1 MTDLRVALRQLSKSP
16 GFTLVAVLTLALG
29 IGLNTAMFSFL
40 NGVLLRPLPFPDAAS
55 LVRLHRETPH
65 GSSDEFSL
73 ADYRELRHSAPAFG
87 RFAAFRRT
95 AFVLRDS
102 DRSLDWVQG
111 SSDLF
116 EVLGIQ
122 PVLGRSFRPED
133 EAPGNDRIALLSD
146 SVWRSQFGAAADVVG
161 RTIRG
166 NGETLEIVG
175 VLPPAATDHRLFGRV
190 GLFSPLGLSGAAD
203 ESDHVAILGRRR
215 PDLPPARGDAFV
227 ETFGARRAAERPA
240 SEADRWLAE
249 PLPSSGVGSTGR
261 ILLAMLLGLSTFVL
275 LIACSNLASVL
286 LAKVIA
292 GAHDFG
298 VRAALGA
305 TRWRSLQPLVLES
318 AILVLAGG
326 AGALLVAQA
335 TIRWLQ
341 SVLAGG
347 GMPGF
352 DFPMDWRVLG
362 FALGAALL
370 TLVFFGLGP
379 ALFATRLDAVRTM
392 TMRTGTRLGTPSRGH
407 QRLRHL
413 LIAGQ
418 FALALVL
425 MAGAGFFVRGTLN
438 LMEQR
443 YGWSSDD
450 VLQAEVVLP
459 PGRYESHAEIGA
471 LYRGLEERLRALAGV
486 RYATVSYG
494 LPYLGLRGRN
504 DYVVEGRSDADA
516 RSGLHAWI
524 NAASPSYFDV
534 TSTPLLSGRTFDAG
548 DTAASRRVA
557 IIGESMARALF
568 GDLDPIGRRL
578 AATDSETPDWL
589 EIVGVVADVRS
600 IDVAQR
606 PSPYQLYQ
614 PISQDPHPGCV
625 IAVRTLPGLAPG
637 AVLASMRAAVA
648 EVDPNLAVR
657 DLETANVAMSSITS
671 QMYVCR
677 QLLLAFALLGL
688 FLAALGIYGA
698 IARMVS
704 QRAGEFGVR
713 MALGARAGDLV
724 RLVLGSGLRLVVAGA
739 AVGAFGAFG
748 LSRALSAALPA
759 MVTDGTGVG
768 AAATVVLIA
777 VALLAC
783 WMPARRAAGADPM
796 TALRSE

>member
-1 MTDLRVALRQLSKSP
+1 MTDLRVAVRQLSKSP

-40 NGVLLRPLPFPDAAS
+40 NGLLLRPLPFPDAAS

-73 ADYRELRHSAPAFG
+73 ADYRELRRNAAAFG

-95 AFVLRDS
+95 AFVFRDS
-102 DRSLDWVQG
+102 DRSLDWVQA
-111 SSDLF
+111 SSDVF
-116 EVLGIQ
+116 EVLGVQ

-133 EAPGNDRIALLSD
+133 ETPGNDRIALLSD
-146 SVWRSQFGAAADVVG
+146 SVWRSQFGGAPDVVG

-175 VLPPAATDHRLFGRV
+175 VLPPAVTDHRLFGRV
-190 GLFSPLGLSGAAD
+190 GLFSPLALSGAAD
-203 ESDHVAILGRRR
+203 EFDHVAILGRRR
-215 PDLPPARGDAFV
+215 PDLPAARGDAFV
-227 ETFGARRAAERPA
+227 ETFGARRAAERPL
-240 SEADRWLAE
+240 SEAGHWLDE
-249 PLPSSGVGSTGR
+249 PLRSSSVGATGQ

-298 VRAALGA
+298 VRTALGA
-305 TRWRSLQPLVLES
+305 TKWRSLQPLVLES

-341 SVLAGG
+341 SVLVGG

-370 TLVFFGLGP
+370 TLAFFGLGP
-379 ALFATRLDAVRTM
+379 ALFATRLDAIQ

-450 VLQAEVVLP
+450 VLQAEVVVP
-459 PGRYESHAEIGA
+459 PGRYESRAEIGA
-471 LYRGLEERLRALAGV
+471 LYRRLEERLQALAGV

-504 DYVVEGRSDADA
+504 DYIVEGRSDADA
-516 RSGLHAWI
+516 RTGLHAWI

-534 TSTPLLSGRTFDAG
+534 TGTPLLSGRTFDAG
-548 DTAASRRVA
+548 DTAVSRKVA

-568 GDLDPIGRRL
+568 GDLDPLGRRL

-614 PISQDPHPGCV
+614 PIAQDPHPGCV
-625 IAVRTLPGLAPG
+625 LAVRTLPRRAPG

-657 DLETANVAMSSITS
+657 DLETVNVAMSSITS
-671 QMYVCR
+671 QMYMCR
-677 QLLLAFALLGL
+677 QLLLSFALLGL

-713 MALGARAGDLV
+713 MALGARASDLV

-739 AVGAFGAFG
+739 AIGAFGAFG

-768 AAATVVLIA
+768 AAATAVLIV

-783 WMPARRAAGADPM
+783 WMPARRAAEADPM